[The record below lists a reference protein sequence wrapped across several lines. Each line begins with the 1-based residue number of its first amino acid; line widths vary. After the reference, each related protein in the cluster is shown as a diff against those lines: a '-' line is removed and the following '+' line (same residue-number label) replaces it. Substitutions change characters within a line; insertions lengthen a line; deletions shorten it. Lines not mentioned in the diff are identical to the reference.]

1 MTKSVSFFT
10 RLGYGQFPYIIIR
23 EQAGMY
29 RQIPIHF
36 GLNNPNTQEG
46 LILLVDD
53 CDTHETLD
61 AKCDEALKRIIN
73 KKPVLFNRR
82 INYEQGCI
90 IPNRKLRGC
99 VVYSPDYVIYRSFDG
114 EIEST
119 TSSIPWGGTLISLC
133 DEKIEFEKGNHFC
146 YNDSNTDLGN

>member
-36 GLNNPNTQEG
+36 GLKNFDTQEG
-46 LILLVDD
+46 LILQVDD
-53 CDTHETLD
+53 CDSYETLET
-61 AKCDEALKRIIN
+61 KCDEALKRIIT

-90 IPNRKLRGC
+90 IPNRKLSGC
-99 VVYSPDYVIYRSFDG
+99 VVYSPDNVIYRSFDG
-114 EIEST
+114 EVVNKSG
-119 TSSIPWGGTLISLC
+119 SIPWGGTLLSLC
-133 DEKIEFEKGNHFC
+133 DERIEFEEGNHYT
-146 YNDSNTDLGN
+146 YNL

>member
-1 MTKSVSFFT
+1 MTKPVSFFT

-36 GLNNPNTQEG
+36 GLFNPNDQEG
-46 LILLVDD
+46 LILHSDD
-53 CDTHETLD
+53 CDTHETLE
-61 AKCDEALKRIIN
+61 AKCDEALKRIIT

-90 IPNRKLRGC
+90 IPNRKLSGC
-99 VVYSPDYVIYRSFDG
+99 VVYSPDNVIYRSFDG
-114 EIEST
+114 EIVNKSA
-119 TSSIPWGGTLISLC
+119 SVPWGGTLLSMC
-133 DEKIEFEKGNHFC
+133 DERIIFENGNHF
-146 YNDSNTDLGN
+146 TFKR

>member
-46 LILLVDD
+46 LILLVFRQ
-53 CDTHETLD
+53 T
-61 AKCDEALKRIIN
+61 
-73 KKPVLFNRR
+73 
-82 INYEQGCI
+82 
-90 IPNRKLRGC
+90 
-99 VVYSPDYVIYRSFDG
+99 
-114 EIEST
+114 
-119 TSSIPWGGTLISLC
+119 
-133 DEKIEFEKGNHFC
+133 
-146 YNDSNTDLGN
+146 